1 MSLKGRPVRIQGKAV
16 WATLGSRLHPG
27 DVLPSIKDIC
37 KEFGVASPTASH
49 FRRTWWH
56 QGLVDKIAPY
66 GCSVY
71 VVTPVSNER
80 RQALVEEWKA
90 AKREVASKSNALS
103 KGRSEQVR
111 QVAAT
116 SKELR
121 RRLRDSLLQVVVNEG
136 LDQHLA
142 RAIRDGDR
150 NRMDVIERAVK
161 LVGGSWE
168 QSEEAVAL
176 VEKHAA
182 AATATA
188 LASIAIAFKPA
199 TGPSDTIKTMYTEVE
214 VVDENQAGSDN

>member
-1 MSLKGRPVRIQGKAV
+1 MSLKGRPVKIQGKAV
-16 WATLGSRLHPG
+16 WATLSSRLRPG

-56 QGLVDKIAPY
+56 QGLVEKIAPY

-71 VVTPVSNER
+71 AVTPVSDER
-80 RQALVEEWKA
+80 KQKLLEEWKA
-90 AKREVASKSNALS
+90 AKREVAKKSNALS
-103 KGRSEQVR
+103 KGRTEQAR

-121 RRLRDSLLQVVVNEG
+121 RRLRDSLLQVVVTEG

-176 VEKHAA
+176 VEQHAA
-182 AATATA
+182 AATASA
-188 LASIAIAFKPA
+188 LASIAIAFRPA
-199 TGPSDTIKTMYTEVE
+199 TDCKDQIKVEYQEVE
-214 VVDENQAGSDN
+214 VADAD